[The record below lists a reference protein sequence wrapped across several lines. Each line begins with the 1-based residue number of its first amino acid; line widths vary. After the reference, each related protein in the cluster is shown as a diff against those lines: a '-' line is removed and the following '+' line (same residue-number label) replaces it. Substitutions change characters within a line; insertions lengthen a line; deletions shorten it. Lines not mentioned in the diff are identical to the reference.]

1 MHTDAYSYIVT
12 PSNVYLFD
20 REKGEHGSPAE
31 ALGLREGMGI
41 TSYTNSSNGSE
52 RISVAEYT
60 PPSPLYWDSSK
71 GMYEGEITKVGAQML
86 KEHFPDAEISKPKP
100 SSLFNPILM
109 TTHTDI
115 TDDKDGNEVW
125 VETQVPAT
133 LSERFTVGTTLYS
146 QAGGIDAGTIPRYE
160 RNQAEEQH
168 SPLRL
173 GGVAEALEIPFF
185 YTGKYRRKKQE
196 GMRWLN
202 WFTGGIDPRVQRL
215 VDQNN
220 QANRAVKEDFDL
232 FAAKLKGLVKKEYTD
247 KGKEAP
253 TELIRAIS
261 GSAEGLSINEDIQK
275 QFDAQYQAEV
285 AKANRMLAN
294 GTLTPEEAA
303 LKKKTAEERR
313 SKKEKDARLVLRQN
327 FDREKNAAIAKF
339 EGGLNNPIVMHVLAL
354 RRLVNGMSNKLK
366 ELFGHDVELGA
377 TIDANMDIYLHRSYK
392 LFTDVDYARK
402 VLGDAKM
409 SVEEA
414 KHFEGVRERAGQVFR
429 KSYIEHRTNQL
440 ESSHASREDARR
452 EAVQEVAN
460 DPTIVNGLIM
470 DYIHSLTGGT
480 KPLSLMGVT
489 GSPESRKGIAK
500 LVTGGLMKRTN
511 PPEAIRELLGEHED
525 TTGYNTLLRTYMHV
539 GLMASKQAFAQHMF
553 DLGTRSKA
561 SRGKDIHG
569 NPLAMDDPE
578 NKWIWTQSEWN
589 AMSPEEKAEKQEELG
604 EIDIIKVGGENADQF
619 DPFRPRDKS
628 GNIINHYAPKEM
640 ANGVAAMIKNSSAPI
655 LESEADEAAKAL
667 MSVASRLTGLSLGA
681 KTLGSIGFYVR
692 NVVSNLIFF
701 GPSQG
706 FVRFGKMGTQFK
718 TEMKRFLNNKSE
730 KEISA
735 FYRTLTALGV
745 GGNEMRARLIE
756 DLIEKTPTEV
766 ELLGEM
772 NKTLEEFK
780 KAGGDKMKVTEIV
793 ADSRV
798 GKIYNKLKELSATVD
813 VFYKIAY
820 FLHEVETLQQ
830 ARDASKKA
838 GIDDDYTRMS
848 DFQLMDAAAE
858 KVKRTAQS
866 YDQAPP
872 FVAGAQKTWYG
883 TFFAPFLRF
892 KTEVPRIILNTLK
905 LGWAEVK
912 DSNPVIKAR
921 GAKRLGG
928 MSSVVVGMSALI
940 PLALR
945 GMSGIGEEEDEALR
959 DSMPEYLRTHTFFYF
974 GKGKKLQSVDM
985 TYLNPYAMMVDP
997 FTRAFE
1003 QIARGNPA
1011 KAGAQFAESLL
1022 ANNFLD
1028 EQILAGAVM
1037 DLKSNRNPK
1046 NDRPIWEENDT
1057 SWDALYKSA
1066 KFLVDSAYMPRTPQS
1081 VWKEGFVKLQEGG
1094 VDGINILT
1102 TPAGAL
1108 INEFRPVRF
1117 HEVNLEQQL
1126 SSFLTARRSE
1136 YNRVISR
1143 KNKMLTD
1150 KPMDVDEIREL
1161 AIDEVEHRRRIN
1173 QHISKAM
1180 RGFES
1185 LGLSNAQLFSQA
1197 KDRGYGQRRMSL
1209 LFGGLMDRPSLR
1221 KPFIE
1226 RMAGKGDIHIQRLRD
1241 FQKELDTY
1249 PAYIS
1254 LD

>member
-1 MHTDAYSYIVT
+1 
-12 PSNVYLFD
+12 
-20 REKGEHGSPAE
+20 
-31 ALGLREGMGI
+31 
-41 TSYTNSSNGSE
+41 
-52 RISVAEYT
+52 
-60 PPSPLYWDSSK
+60 
-71 GMYEGEITKVGAQML
+71 
-86 KEHFPDAEISKPKP
+86 
-100 SSLFNPILM
+100 
-109 TTHTDI
+109 
-115 TDDKDGNEVW
+115 

-133 LSERFTVGTTLYS
+133 LSERFAVSTTRYS

-173 GGVAEALEIPFF
+173 GGVAQTLEIPFF
-185 YTGKYRRKKQE
+185 ETGKYRRKKQG

-220 QANRAVKEDFDL
+220 QASRAVKEDFDL

-247 KGKEAP
+247 KGEKAP

-261 GSAEGLSINEDIQK
+261 GSVEGLSIDEDIQE

-285 AKANRMLAN
+285 AKANNLVAN
-294 GTLTPEEAA
+294 GTLTPEEGE

-313 SKKEKDARLVLRQN
+313 SKKEKDARLVLRKQ
-327 FDREKNAAIAKF
+327 FDTKKNAAIAEF
-339 EGGLNNPIVMHVLAL
+339 EGGLNNPIVKHVLAL
-354 RRLVNGMSNKLK
+354 RGLVDGMSVKLK

-440 ESSHASREDARR
+440 ESSHASREDAKRVA
-452 EAVQEVAN
+452 EEEVEN

-470 DYIHSLTGGT
+470 DYIQSLTGGT

-511 PPEAIRELLGEHED
+511 PPKEIRELLGEHED

-553 DLGTRSKA
+553 DLGTRSDK
-561 SRGKDIHG
+561 SG
-569 NPLAMDDPE
+569 MDDTD

-589 AMSPEEKAEKQEELG
+589 SLSPEEKAEKQEELG

-640 ANGVAAMIKNSSAPI
+640 ANGVAAMIKHSSAPI

-667 MSVASRLTGLSLGA
+667 ISVASRATGLSLGA
-681 KTLGSIGFYVR
+681 KTLGSVGFYIR
-692 NVVSNLIFF
+692 NVLSNVVFF

-706 FVRFGKMGTQFK
+706 FVRFGKMGKQFK
-718 TEMKRFLNNKSE
+718 IEMGRFLKNKSE

-756 DLIEKTPTEV
+756 DLIENTPTET

-780 KAGGDKMKVTEIV
+780 KAGGDKMKATEIV
-793 ADSRV
+793 ADSAV

-838 GIDDDYTRMS
+838 GIDDKYTKMT

-872 FVAGAQKTWYG
+872 IVAGAQKTWYG

-892 KTEVPRIILNTLK
+892 KVEVPRIILNTLQ
-905 LGWAEVK
+905 LGWAEVN

-945 GMSGIGEEEDEALR
+945 GMAGIGEEEDEALR
-959 DSMPEYLRTHTFFYF
+959 DSMPEYLRTHTFFYW
-974 GKGKKLQSVDM
+974 GKGKNLQSVDM

-1003 QIARGNPA
+1003 QVARGNPA
-1011 KAGAQFAESLL
+1011 KAGAQFAESLFS
-1022 ANNFLD
+1022 NNFMD

-1046 NDRPIWEENDT
+1046 NDKPIWEENDT
-1057 SWDALYKSA
+1057 AWDAAWKSSWH
-1066 KFLVDSAYMPRTPQS
+1066 LLESAYMPRTPQNL
-1081 VWKEGFVKLQEGG
+1081 WKEGYVRLREEG
-1094 VDGINILT
+1094 VDDLNILT

-1108 INEFRPVRF
+1108 LSEFKPVRI
-1117 HEVNLEQQL
+1117 HDSNLEQQL

-1150 KPMDVDEIREL
+1150 KPMDADEIREL

-1180 RGFES
+1180 RGFGS
-1185 LGLSNAQLFSQA
+1185 LGLSNAQMFSQA
-1197 KDRGYGQRRMSL
+1197 KERGYGQRRMAL
-1209 LFGGLMDRPSLR
+1209 LLAGMMDRPALR

-1226 RMAGKGDIHIQRLRD
+1226 RMATKGDVHIQRLRD
-1241 FQKELDTY
+1241 FQRELDTY
-1249 PAYIS
+1249 PSYIS